1 MSSFIR
7 ENFSKCETCAYHEAG
22 HILFACLCGYSCRHV
37 ELINER
43 NEHDFSSIAIIDY
56 GKDSA
61 IAAKFIEAKPDSNYF
76 KTLPLA
82 EKLECLEVGRR
93 LARIFVGG
101 SVAVAVFNNKGNVQ
115 IPLPMQIDYLDL
127 LRTEFVRFV
136 LKEISS
142 DQEEDFI
149 EHNLQDALYTLANI
163 NVWNT
168 VEDLAQRLLKT
179 NELDKNDIEECLEE
193 HGLLYDKESPVD
205 AAFDF

>member
-1 MSSFIR
+1 M
-7 ENFSKCETCAYHEAG
+7 
-22 HILFACLCGYSCRHV
+22 
-37 ELINER
+37 
-43 NEHDFSSIAIIDY
+43 
-56 GKDSA
+56 
-61 IAAKFIEAKPDSNYF
+61 
-76 KTLPLA
+76 A

-101 SVAVAVFNNKGNVQ
+101 SVAVAVFNNKGNVK

-168 VEDLAQRLLKT
+168 VEDLAQRLLEIKGGI
-179 NELDKNDIEECLEE
+179 N
-193 HGLLYDKESPVD
+193 G
-205 AAFDF
+205 

>member
-7 ENFSKCETCAYHEAG
+7 ENFSQCETCAYHEAG
-22 HILFACLCGYSCRHV
+22 HILFAYLCGYNCRHV
-37 ELINER
+37 ELINEK

-61 IAAKFIEAKPDSNYF
+61 LAAKFTDPKSDSDYF
-76 KTLPLA
+76 KTRPLA
-82 EKLECLEVGRR
+82 EKLECVEVGRR

-115 IPLPMQIDYLDL
+115 IPLPMQIDYRDL
-127 LRTEFVRFV
+127 LRTEFIHHV

-142 DQEEDFI
+142 DHEEDFI

-179 NELDKNDIEECLEE
+179 RELNKNDMEECLEE
-193 HGLLYDKESPVD
+193 HGLLYDQESPVD
-205 AAFDF
+205 ASFDF